1 MPAIL
6 LTPLLILIGWLYD
19 VFGFTGIVVCV
30 AMLLVVLGT
39 IVFLDIKSDDAQ
51 ERYRNSRVQ

>member
-19 VFGFTGIVVCV
+19 AFGFTGIVVCAV
-30 AMLLVVLGT
+30 MLLVVLGT

>member
-19 VFGFTGIVVCV
+19 AFGFTGIAACAV
-30 AMLLVVLGT
+30 MLFVVLGT
-39 IVFLDIKSDDAQ
+39 IGFLGAKSEEAE
-51 ERYRNSRVQ
+51 ERYRNSRMR

>member
-6 LTPLLILIGWLYD
+6 LTPLLILIGWLLD
-19 VFGFTGIVVCV
+19 AFGFTGIVVCV

>member
-6 LTPLLILIGWLYD
+6 LTPLLILMGWLYD
-19 VFGFTGIVVCV
+19 AFGFTGIVVCV

>member
-19 VFGFTGIVVCV
+19 AFGFTGIVVIF
-30 AMLLVVLGT
+30 AMLLVLFGT
-39 IVFLDIKSDDAQ
+39 IIFLDVKSDEAE
-51 ERYRNSRVQ
+51 ERYRNNRAQ

>member
-6 LTPLLILIGWLYD
+6 LTPLLILIGWLLD
-19 VFGFTGIVVCV
+19 AFGFTGIVVCV

-51 ERYRNSRVQ
+51 ERYRNSRAQ

>member
-6 LTPLLILIGWLYD
+6 LTPLLILIGWLLD
-19 VFGFTGIVVCV
+19 AFGFTGIVVCV
-30 AMLLVVLGT
+30 AMLLVVLGM

>member
-19 VFGFTGIVVCV
+19 AFGFTGIVVCV

-51 ERYRNSRVQ
+51 ERYRNSRMR

>member
-6 LTPLLILIGWLYD
+6 LTPLLILMGWLYD
-19 VFGFTGIVVCV
+19 AFGFTGIVVCV

-51 ERYRNSRVQ
+51 ERYRNSRMR

>member
-19 VFGFTGIVVCV
+19 AFGFTGIVVCV

-51 ERYRNSRVQ
+51 EHYRNSRVQ

>member
-6 LTPLLILIGWLYD
+6 LTPLLILIGWLHD
-19 VFGFTGIVVCV
+19 AFGFTGIVVCV

-51 ERYRNSRVQ
+51 ERYRNSRAQ

>member
-19 VFGFTGIVVCV
+19 AFGFTGIVVCV

>member
-19 VFGFTGIVVCV
+19 AFGFTGIVVCV

-39 IVFLDIKSDDAQ
+39 IGFLGVKSEEAE
-51 ERYRNSRVQ
+51 ERYRNSRMR

>member
-6 LTPLLILIGWLYD
+6 LTPLLILIGWLLD
-19 VFGFTGIVVCV
+19 AFGFTGIVVCV

-51 ERYRNSRVQ
+51 ERYRNSSVQ

>member
-19 VFGFTGIVVCV
+19 AFGFTGIAACAV
-30 AMLLVVLGT
+30 MLLVVLGT
-39 IVFLDIKSDDAQ
+39 IGFLDVKSEEAE
-51 ERYRNSRVQ
+51 ERYRNSRMR

>member
-19 VFGFTGIVVCV
+19 AFGFTGIVVCAV
-30 AMLLVVLGT
+30 MLLVVLGT
-39 IVFLDIKSDDAQ
+39 IGFLGAKSEEAE